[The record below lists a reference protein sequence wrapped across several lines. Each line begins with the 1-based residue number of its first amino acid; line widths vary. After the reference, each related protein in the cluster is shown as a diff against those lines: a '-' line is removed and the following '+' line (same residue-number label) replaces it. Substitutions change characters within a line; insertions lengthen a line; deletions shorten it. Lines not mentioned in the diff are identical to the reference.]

1 MRYHRIFETPASIFQ
16 LAKVSRPAASLAIF
30 LRAALRH
37 PANRRKR
44 RLSYERANAWMDE
57 ELPFEKWVHPR
68 RTPPDDLCIR
78 FPEDRP
84 IDRDRLPQPMKVA
97 VVCHLYY
104 DDLAEEIRT
113 RLDVIPTKF
122 DLLVS
127 TDTTEKKRRI
137 ETALSSSTASNVVVR
152 EFPNVGRDIA
162 PKLMAFKDKLGQYDV
177 VLFIHG
183 KKSVFSPR
191 LGDWRQYIFDALI
204 GTRDRTQSI
213 LSSFQ
218 DIPELGMIA
227 PEHFGPVKGV
237 GWRDNLKFAD
247 ALCTKLLGDKHAFNY
262 LDFPSGSMFWCRPA
276 ALKPLLDLN
285 LSVDEFP
292 PEQGQIDG
300 TLAHAIE
307 RFFFASCELAGLR
320 WLKTAADKTKILPVK
335 IIDVGSSTELRQVL
349 KRTSGRVLSPR

>member
-1 MRYHRIFETPASIFQ
+1 MRSQRIFETPAPIFQ
-16 LAKVSRPAASLAIF
+16 IAKYSRRAASLAIF
-30 LRAALRH
+30 LRSALRH
-37 PANRRKR
+37 PANHLKR
-44 RLSYERANAWMDE
+44 RISFERANAWIDN

-68 RTPPDDLCIR
+68 RTPQDDLCIR

-84 IDRDRLPQPMKVA
+84 IDHDGLPRPLRVA

-104 DDLAEEIRT
+104 DELAEEILT
-113 RLDVIPTKF
+113 RLAVIPTKF

-127 TDTTEKKRRI
+127 TDTAEKKCRI
-137 ETALSSSTASNVVVR
+137 ETALASSTASNVVVR

-162 PKLMAFKDKLGQYDV
+162 PKLIAFNDKLDQYDV
-177 VLFIHG
+177 ILFIHG
-183 KKSVFSPR
+183 KKSEFSPI
-191 LGDWRQYIFDALI
+191 LADWREYIFDALI

-237 GWRDNLKFAD
+237 GWRDNLKIAD
-247 ALCTKLLGDKHAFNY
+247 GLCTKLLGDKYAFNY

-285 LSVDEFP
+285 LMVDEFP
-292 PEQGQIDG
+292 AEQGQTDG

-307 RFFFASCELAGLR
+307 RFFFASCELAGLG
-320 WLKTAADKTKILPVK
+320 WLKTTADEAKILPVH
-335 IIDVGSSTELRQVL
+335 IIDVRSTTEVQQVL
-349 KRTSGRVLSPR
+349 KRAGGRVLAPR

>member
-1 MRYHRIFETPASIFQ
+1 MRPQRIFETPAPIFQ
-16 LAKVSRPAASLAIF
+16 LAKYSRRAASLAIF

-37 PANRRKR
+37 PANQRKR
-44 RLSYERANAWMDE
+44 RLSFERANAWIDD
-57 ELPFEKWVHPR
+57 ELPFEKWMHPR
-68 RTPPDDLCIR
+68 KTPQDDHCIR

-84 IDRDRLPQPMKVA
+84 IDRDGHSQPMRVA

-104 DDLAEEIRT
+104 DDLAEEIGT
-113 RLDVIPTKF
+113 RLAVIPTKF

-127 TDTTEKKRRI
+127 TDTAEKKSRI
-137 ETALSSSTASNVVVR
+137 EAALSSSTASNVVVR

-162 PKLMAFKDKLGQYDV
+162 PKLMAFNDKLNQYDV

-183 KKSVFSPR
+183 KKSVFSST
-191 LGDWRQYIFDALI
+191 LTDWRQYIFDALI

-237 GWRDNLKFAD
+237 GWRDNLKIAD
-247 ALCTKLLGDKHAFNY
+247 GLCTKLLGDKYAFNY

-276 ALKPLLDLN
+276 ALKPLLNLDLS
-285 LSVDEFP
+285 LKEFP
-292 PEQGQIDG
+292 AEQGQIDG

-320 WLKTAADKTKILPVK
+320 WLKTTADETKILPVE
-335 IIDVGSSTELRQVL
+335 IIDVGSSTEVRQVL
-349 KRTSGRVLSPR
+349 AREGGRVLAPR

>member
-1 MRYHRIFETPASIFQ
+1 MR
-16 LAKVSRPAASLAIF
+16 
-30 LRAALRH
+30 
-37 PANRRKR
+37 
-44 RLSYERANAWMDE
+44 
-57 ELPFEKWVHPR
+57 
-68 RTPPDDLCIR
+68 
-78 FPEDRP
+78 
-84 IDRDRLPQPMKVA
+84 VA

-104 DDLAEEIRT
+104 DDLAEEIGT
-113 RLDVIPTKF
+113 RLAVIPTKF

-127 TDTTEKKRRI
+127 TDTAEKKSRI
-137 ETALSSSTASNVVVR
+137 EAALSSSTASNVVVR

-162 PKLMAFKDKLGQYDV
+162 PKLMAFNDKLNQYDV

-183 KKSVFSPR
+183 KKSVFSST
-191 LGDWRQYIFDALI
+191 LTDWRQYIFDALI

-237 GWRDNLKFAD
+237 GWRDNLKIAD
-247 ALCTKLLGDKHAFNY
+247 GLCTKLLGDKYAFNY

-276 ALKPLLDLN
+276 ALKPLLNLDLS
-285 LSVDEFP
+285 LKEFP
-292 PEQGQIDG
+292 AEQGQIDG

-320 WLKTAADKTKILPVK
+320 WLKTTADETKILPVE
-335 IIDVGSSTELRQVL
+335 IIDVGSSTEVRQVL
-349 KRTSGRVLSPR
+349 AREGGRVLAPR